1 VEDALSPLILMKL
14 PELDRLLRE
23 APASPAAGLA
33 DSILSKLPG
42 MRFVIPGS
50 HPGLRILFL
59 AGILGLGTALAISL
73 AGRKNNAST
82 SGPPPLTLFQ
92 PGAVEPRTASTP

>member
-1 VEDALSPLILMKL
+1 MNL
-14 PELDRLLRE
+14 PELDRLLRG
-23 APASPAAGLA
+23 APASPVAGLA

-50 HPGLRILFL
+50 RPGLRILFL

-73 AGRKNNAST
+73 VGRKTAASK

-92 PGAVEPRTASTP
+92 PGAVEPRTASPP

>member
-1 VEDALSPLILMKL
+1 MKL

-23 APASPAAGLA
+23 APASPVAGLA
-33 DSILSKLPG
+33 DSIFLKLPG

-73 AGRKNNAST
+73 AGRKNTAST

-92 PGAVEPRTASTP
+92 PGAVEPRTAFTP